1 MARLLFRIILAAAT
15 ALIVTACGADKEF
28 RVNGRIDGFGT
39 GNLRLVYYNGEG
51 VQSLAATAV
60 DGRFMVTGRLDKEAF
75 IRAYTNNGAV
85 VGRLI
90 VAPGETV
97 EATFNLS
104 DPTKMKLDGNDNSKR
119 LAKFVEANAD
129 IIKSGDT
136 AGLNAI
142 IEKYVGDNKNRAVA
156 GVLLADYYTPEG
168 YETRALEMI
177 NSLDRD
183 ARNTAALGG
192 LRDMLLSVTVPD
204 DSITLTPVRIF
215 GPGDSL
221 SSIDPAAKRMTLLT
235 FTDTDSRMTDSV
247 VSSLERI
254 VTANGDSITIADIA
268 CDPDTATW
276 KRSLRDIERL
286 ERGVKGVRHYWT
298 PSPFNLPQLEK
309 MPVRRLPWFILAD
322 STGRIIYRGSSVSL
336 ARAAAT
342 PAKSTQKKTIQK

>member
-85 VGRLI
+85 VG
-90 VAPGETV
+90 
-97 EATFNLS
+97 
-104 DPTKMKLDGNDNSKR
+104 KR

-183 ARNTAALGG
+183 ARNTPPLGG
-192 LRDMLLSVTVPD
+192 LPAMLLSATVPD

>member
-1 MARLLFRIILAAAT
+1 MPAKSGNMFMTMARLFFRIILAAVT
-15 ALIVTACGADKEF
+15 ALFVTGCGTDKEF

-39 GNLRLVYYNGEG
+39 GNLRLVYYNGDG

-75 IRAYTNNGAV
+75 IRVYTNNGAV

-104 DPTKMKLDGNDNSKR
+104 DPTKMKFDGNDNSKR

-129 IIKSGDT
+129 
-136 AGLNAI
+136 I

-183 ARNTAALGG
+183 ARNTAALDG